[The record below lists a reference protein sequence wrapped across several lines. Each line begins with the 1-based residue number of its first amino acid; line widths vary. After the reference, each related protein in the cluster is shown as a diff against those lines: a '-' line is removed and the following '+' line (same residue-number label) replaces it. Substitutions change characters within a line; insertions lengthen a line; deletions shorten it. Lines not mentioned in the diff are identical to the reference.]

1 MKEQCSR
8 YMTLDGIINLDKPTG
23 ITSAKALYKVRSI
36 TRQRKSGHAGTLDP
50 GASGV
55 LVLCLG
61 RATKLVERIMDQP
74 KVYRA
79 TARLDVTSESFDAD
93 RELVSVTVA
102 EPPTEAALHQALT
115 RFEGTIQ
122 QLPPNISA
130 IKIGGVPSYKLA
142 RKGRTVALRSRP
154 VQVYWL
160 HLHRYEYPELEFE
173 MCCGRGTYVRA
184 IIRDLGDTLGTGGC
198 LTSLVRT
205 RIGPFSRDN
214 AWTIDALADTASPAD
229 YLIELDECKRLLDPG
244 AIAIPP
250 RPVPRAPD

>member
-1 MKEQCSR
+1 MKGQCSHP
-8 YMTLDGIINLDKPTG
+8 MILDGIINFNKPTG

-36 TRQRKSGHAGTLDP
+36 TQQRKSGHAGTLDP

-74 KVYRA
+74 KVYCT
-79 TARLDVTSESFDAD
+79 TARLDVTSESYDAD
-93 RELVSVTVA
+93 RELIPVTVS
-102 EPPTEAALHQALT
+102 EPPTEAAIRHALA

-122 QLPPNISA
+122 QLPPQISA

-142 RKGRTVALRSRP
+142 RKGRSAELTPRP
-154 VQVYWL
+154 VRVYWV
-160 HLHRYEYPELEFE
+160 HFHRYEYPEVEFE

-205 RIGPFSRDN
+205 RIGPFSQDQ
-214 AWTIDALADTASPAD
+214 AWTVDALASAASPAD
-229 YLIELDECKRLLDPG
+229 YLIELDECKRLLDPD
-244 AIAIPP
+244 AIFIPE
-250 RPVPRAPD
+250 RPDLG